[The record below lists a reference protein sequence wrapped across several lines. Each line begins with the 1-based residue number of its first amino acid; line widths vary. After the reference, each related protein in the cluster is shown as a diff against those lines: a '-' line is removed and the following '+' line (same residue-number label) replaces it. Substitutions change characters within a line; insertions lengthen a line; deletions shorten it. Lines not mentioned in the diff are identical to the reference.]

1 MLDITKVF
9 DDKFDDLMQDL
20 HRITLEHRTLRNL
33 IENCADYK
41 FLEYF
46 MEQMPSFRK
55 SDSAQKF
62 FDSHY
67 TMFKSRNFDYYMR
80 ERGRKSA

>member
-9 DDKFDDLMQDL
+9 DAKFDDLMQDL
-20 HRITLEHRTLRNL
+20 HRITLEHRTMRQL
-33 IENCADYK
+33 IENCTDYK

-46 MEQMPSFRK
+46 MEQMPNFRK

-62 FDSHY
+62 FENHY
-67 TMFKSRNFDYYMR
+67 NMFRAR
-80 ERGRKSA
+80 ELWLTARKSA